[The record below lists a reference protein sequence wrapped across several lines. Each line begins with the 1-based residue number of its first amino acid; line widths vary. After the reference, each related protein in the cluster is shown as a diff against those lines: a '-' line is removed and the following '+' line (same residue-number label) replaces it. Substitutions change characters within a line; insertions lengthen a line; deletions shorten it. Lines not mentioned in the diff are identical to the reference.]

1 MVPMHIL
8 FAMLN
13 TQLARR
19 QRDERGATAVEWVVI
34 TALVVG
40 IATAVGVILL
50 NLITGKANSISLD

>member
-1 MVPMHIL
+1 
-8 FAMLN
+8 MLN